1 MSICRSLI
9 ALQPRIML
17 LAAIMSGACSGPATT
32 RKTAQ
37 PALFA
42 EQESERPAPRVA
54 SKEAGG
60 RFYRALCRSCHG
72 DDGKGQIALG
82 KDLDPSPSDLT
93 QCNFK
98 YRSTPS
104 GSLPTDDDLL
114 RTLYVGIPG
123 TAMPSFAQLISV
135 PAMRALAREIKAR
148 CDRFGR
154 EKPGTPIPPPGW
166 EQYSEASAG
175 RGRGIYKREGCS
187 ACHGGTGEGD
197 GPAAHALKDA
207 SGAPIQ
213 PRNYTKGLFRSGF
226 ARADIYRAFS
236 TGLDGT
242 PMPALP
248 ESVTAKDRWDLTHY
262 IVSTSKDRSRL
273 LRTLEQGPTWY
284 EPVYTWRLPWR

>member
-1 MSICRSLI
+1 LLLKLGI
-9 ALQPRIML
+9 ALSAL
-17 LAAIMSGACSGPATT
+17 LVPSACSGPAKG
-32 RKTAQ
+32 RRIAQ
-37 PALFA
+37 PGLFST
-42 EQESERPAPRVA
+42 QGSGRPAPRVA
-54 SKEAGG
+54 SKEAGE
-60 RFYRALCRSCHG
+60 RTYRALCRSCHD
-72 DDGKGQIALG
+72 DDGGGQTALG
-82 KDLDPSPSDLT
+82 RDLDPSPSDLT

-123 TAMPSFAQLISV
+123 TAMPSFAQLISM
-135 PAMRALAREIKAR
+135 PAMRALSREVKAR

-154 EKPGTPIPPPGW
+154 EEPGEPIPPPGW
-166 EQYSEASAG
+166 ELYSEASTR

-187 ACHGGTGEGD
+187 ACHGEKGEGD
-197 GPAAHALKDA
+197 GPAAHTLKDA
-207 SGAPIQ
+207 SGAPIR
-213 PRNYTKGLFRSGF
+213 PRNYTEGLFRSGF

-248 ESVTAKDRWDLTHY
+248 ESVTARDRWDLTHY
-262 IVSTSKDRSRL
+262 IVSTSKGRGRL
-273 LRTLEQGPTWY
+273 LRTLEQDATWF

>member
-1 MSICRSLI
+1 LLLLELGI
-9 ALQPRIML
+9 ALSAL
-17 LAAIMSGACSGPATT
+17 LVPGACSGPAKARRTD
-32 RKTAQ
+32 Q
-37 PALFA
+37 PALFGG
-42 EQESERPAPRVA
+42 EKTKLSAPRVA
-54 SKEAGG
+54 SRETGE
-60 RFYRALCRSCHG
+60 RIYRALCRSCHD
-72 DDGKGQIALG
+72 DDGGGQTALG
-82 KDLDPSPSDLT
+82 IDLDPSPSDLT

-114 RTLYVGIPG
+114 RTLYVGVPG
-123 TAMPSFAQLISV
+123 TAMPSMAQLVSM
-135 PAMRALAREIKAR
+135 PALRALAREVKAR

-154 EKPGTPIPPPGW
+154 EEPGVPIPPPGW
-166 EQYSEASAG
+166 ELYSEASAR
-175 RGRGIYKREGCS
+175 RGSGVYKREGCS
-187 ACHGGTGEGD
+187 ACHGARGEGD

-207 SGAPIQ
+207 SGESIR
-213 PRNYTKGLFRSGF
+213 PRNYTRGVFRSGF

-248 ESVTAKDRWDLTHY
+248 ESVTARDRWDLTHH

-273 LRTLEQGPTWY
+273 LRALEQGPTWY